1 MTDSCQSFGQD
12 VEQPTPYKLMGMQGH
27 NGGFPRGTGGPVDD
41 YLALFIITDEALG
54 GEGAA
59 LDVAGEVA
67 QCRAT
72 AAGVL
77 ELNVPGFGG

>member
-12 VEQPTPYKLMGMQGH
+12 VEQPTPDKLVGMQGH
-27 NGGFPRGTGGPVDD
+27 DGGFPSGTGGPVDED
-41 YLALFIITDEALG
+41 LALFVITDETLG

-67 QCRAT
+67 QCQFKI
-72 AAGVL
+72 
-77 ELNVPGFGG
+77 PDKM